1 MRSGG
6 VAVLM
11 LATIASPLAAPTPQ
25 VQENLPISSLNI
37 LAQSSFDRDSER
49 RNLQDP
55 VVITVQLIKTM
66 NAALKQLDA
75 KQLNDLGEAILPK
88 LAEAA
93 LDLKRPEVQRELALN
108 VIASST
114 HSSARLALRVVV
126 DSLAKQLTTIEPLGK
141 RASLPYRIAEPLG
154 IAVTALARHGDER
167 DIGPIELVT
176 QRYIDLVKHPRL
188 GQEGAR
194 IGIEA
199 LANFDSEVA
208 AEALHSISIN
218 PQNPPEL
225 RIQALA
231 GLALYTDERWNCGGI
246 LCDLLK
252 DSALRKNAVIWGR
265 HSSLVYDSC
274 SAENESA
281 LLSIAQESGSS
292 PELRKQVL
300 ATLASI
306 GSLRSLPHL
315 LSALQDDNLPMKD
328 RESLAYWSIGNL
340 NLGEAPALL
349 FSILSSNSY
358 PLSVRAIAGASY
370 AERHVQHSPSLAP
383 VFVDRL
389 LDLAKEGPI
398 GLLTPSNCLLSALRI
413 ARSYASV
420 SAAKDAKAEAG
431 LCSVEKLSIRM
442 FTDSDFHDSSK
453 LDFIR
458 ALRFEDF
465 SGIAGYKKHIEQ
477 LDSLTNSEELKI
489 SLAEVAQD
497 ETANQV
503 AVYNDQELP
512 TRSLRVGQMIAQ
524 VKGSPSV
531 IQDIIQDL
539 GNRSRSRARLSPL
552 EVKQVQQAVEYLCC
566 SSHPSAQQAIL
577 EARINAA
584 PSLSYVITKA
594 QQGAWDQ
601 PQIRTIM
608 EQSFA
613 ALGAS
618 TDDRYSV
625 QLKEAAAAIAPA
637 LALGINNPL
646 RIPPQAL
653 ATIVKERV
661 EPVQDGSRR
670 VLVLAA
676 QQDEVFAF
684 PSFGPQIQQMLEKG
698 YRVSYHEVADKNA
711 FATALAQ
718 YSQNQADLLV
728 VVAHG
733 EKSGIMLGAGEL
745 ISSDDSLIKPYNMA
759 LKPGGQIILC
769 SCSTGNGELRALESD
784 NMATM
789 FRRAFP
795 HAAEKGII
803 APVAPALGSKL
814 EIHFDLKGQVQK
826 VLWHARSVFAAAPSQ
841 RGEGSIIA

>member
-6 VAVLM
+6 VAALM

-37 LAQSSFDRDSER
+37 LAQSSFDPDSER
-49 RNLQDP
+49 RGLRDP
-55 VVITVQLIKTM
+55 VVITVQLIKRM

-93 LDLKRPEVQRELALN
+93 LDLQRPDVQRELALN

-126 DSLAKQLTTIEPLGK
+126 DSLAKQLAAIEPLGK
-141 RASLPYRIAEPLG
+141 RASLPYRIAEPLD

-188 GQEGAR
+188 GQGAR

-199 LANFDSEVA
+199 LASFDSEVA

-231 GLALYTDERWNCGGI
+231 GLALYTDERWNCGGL

-252 DSALRKNAVIWGR
+252 DPALRKNAVIWGR
-265 HSSLVYDSC
+265 HSSIVYDSC

-281 LLSIAQESGSS
+281 LLRIAQKSGSS
-292 PELRKQVL
+292 PDLRMQVL
-300 ATLASI
+300 TTLTSI

-315 LSALQDDNLPMKD
+315 LSALQDNSLPIED
-328 RESLAYWSIGNL
+328 RESLVFWSIGDL
-340 NLGEAPALL
+340 NIGEAPALAY
-349 FSILSSNSY
+349 SILSSSSY
-358 PLSVRAIAGASY
+358 PPRVRAAAGSAY
-370 AERHVQHSPSLAP
+370 AERYVQDSPSLAP

-389 LDLAKEGPI
+389 FELAKDSQIEFED
-398 GLLTPSNCLLSALRI
+398 SSDCLYSAMKI
-413 ARSYASV
+413 VRSYETA
-420 SAAKDAKAEAG
+420 SAAKSVDAEPG
-431 LCSVEKLSIRM
+431 LCSIEKLSLRIVS
-442 FTDSDFHDSSK
+442 DSELSTSHKRNFILNLRVQDFS
-453 LDFIR
+453 
-458 ALRFEDF
+458 DF
-465 SGIAGYKKHIEQ
+465 SGYKQHLEQ
-477 LDSLTNSEELKI
+477 LENLTNEGEIKNLLLQMAKGEMPNSAAVNTEQKVLPGSPPVEL
-489 SLAEVAQD
+489 
-497 ETANQV
+497 
-503 AVYNDQELP
+503 
-512 TRSLRVGQMIAQ
+512 MIAQ
-524 VKGSPSV
+524 AKGSPSV

-552 EVKQVQQAVEYLCC
+552 EVRQVQQAVEYLCC

-594 QQGAWDQ
+594 QQGAWEK
-601 PQIRTIM
+601 PRIRTIM

-613 ALGAS
+613 ALAAS
-618 TDDRYSV
+618 KDDRYSV
-625 QLKEAAAAIAPA
+625 QVKEVAAAIAPA

-684 PSFGPQIQQMLEKG
+684 PSFGPQIKQMLEKG

-733 EKSGIMLGAGEL
+733 KKSGIMLGAGEL

-759 LKPGGQIILC
+759 LKPGGQILLC
-769 SCSTGNGELRALESD
+769 SCSTGNGELRAFESD

-826 VLWHARSVFAAAPSQ
+826 ILWHARSVFAAAPSQ
-841 RGEGSIIA
+841 SGEWRVG